1 MRKVVMLEKYRPEL
15 ARIASRVAEVVGSNP
30 TRSTLFLRI
39 ITALN

>member
-30 TRSTLFLRI
+30 TTGPLLSF
-39 ITALN
+39 